1 MTRRFGFGR
10 KTGLELGSEESA
22 GLVPDDAWKQENV
35 GYGWFVGDSIN
46 MSIGQ
51 GFLKATP
58 LQVANMFA
66 VPANGGD
73 LVKPH
78 ILKDNEANKNWR
90 EPLGLSDVTIDILQ
104 RGLRQVLTD
113 GTATALN
120 VSHLPPFAGKTGTA
134 EADPGLSHAW
144 FGAYFPMEDPEIV
157 VVALAEHSG
166 GGGGKVAA
174 PMVLQVLEAY
184 YGHTDE
190 TMAAGEAE
198 E

>member
-1 MTRRFGFGR
+1 
-10 KTGLELGSEESA
+10 
-22 GLVPDDAWKQENV
+22 
-35 GYGWFVGDSIN
+35 

-134 EADPGLSHAW
+134 QADPGLSHAW